1 MIVTALKSF
10 DHDRQKVRRGEQLN
24 VTSHTARDM
33 RARGLVTFGGEAIG
47 DPLADP
53 AGESQS
59 ASPAGQVAP
68 PTTSGGSAVGDSPK
82 RKRKKRP
89 AAE

>member
-53 AGESQS
+53 AGDSPS
-59 ASPAGQVAP
+59 ASPAGPVAP
-68 PTTSGGSAVGDSPK
+68 PTTSSGSAVGDSK

>member
-53 AGESQS
+53 AGESPS
-59 ASPAGQVAP
+59 ASPAGPAAP
-68 PTTSGGSAVGDSPK
+68 PTTSSESAVGDSK